1 MKPIYHLH
9 IRKTGGTTINHALL
23 AALTGMPSEPIYGD
37 LAKADGNR
45 LSVGGTPFAGWS
57 AATINAGGWD
67 FAFGHKP
74 IEDLVLPNDA
84 MVITCFRDPV
94 ARLASHYRMLREMIA
109 EGSDHVI
116 MAKEAPWASG
126 SFRDFVDAVPDKHR
140 LTQLYMFSAALDLAE
155 ASERLKRV
163 DHILWT
169 ESLSNGLDALGVSL
183 GLPIDA
189 GLHMRPS
196 RPLEI
201 PASELAYAKEALAL
215 EYDWLASF
223 SHPSLRAAI
232 SNEGRSAQY

>member
-9 IRKTGGTTINHALL
+9 IRKTGGTTINHAFL
-23 AALTGMPSEPIYGD
+23 AALTGMPSEPIYEN
-37 LAKADGNR
+37 LAKAKGNT
-45 LSVGGTPFAGWS
+45 LSAGGITFAGWRLE
-57 AATINAGGWD
+57 TINAGGWD

-74 IEDLVLPNDA
+74 LEQLALPGDA
-84 MVITCFRDPV
+84 TVITCFRDPV

-109 EGSDHVI
+109 DDSDHVI
-116 MAKEAPWASG
+116 MAEEAPWAAG

-140 LTQLYMFSAALDLAE
+140 MTQLYMFSTALDLAD
-155 ASERLKRV
+155 AAERLKRV

-196 RPLEI
+196 RPLAI
-201 PASELAYAKEALAL
+201 PASELAYAREALAL
-215 EYDWLASF
+215 EYDWLAIVALAER
-223 SHPSLRAAI
+223 LR
-232 SNEGRSAQY
+232 SEP